1 MLNDEV
7 LSMREEI
14 VYVNV
19 TWDICDDSEQK
30 VYANVT
36 RWSIKYEWINCLCK
50 CYMDESEETV
60 YVNVLHNE
68 VLEEYEWISCLCKC
82 WLKCYMDESE
92 ETAYVNVKRWSIGRV
107 WVNKLFMWMLH
118 EIYAKKRFMW
128 MLFANLLHQVW

>member
-1 MLNDEV
+1 
-7 LSMREEI
+7 
-14 VYVNV
+14 
-19 TWDICDDSEQK
+19 
-30 VYANVT
+30 
-36 RWSIKYEWINCLCK
+36 
-50 CYMDESEETV
+50 MDESEETV